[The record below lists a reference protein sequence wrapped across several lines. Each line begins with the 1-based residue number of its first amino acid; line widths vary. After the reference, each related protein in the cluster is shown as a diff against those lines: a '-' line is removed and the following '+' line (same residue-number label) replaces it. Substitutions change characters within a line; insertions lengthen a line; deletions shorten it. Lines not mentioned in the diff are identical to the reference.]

1 MGKFKAIIAEKMD
14 QAGIDLLRKELDV
27 DVCIGISREEL
38 LERIDQ
44 YDALLVRSATMV
56 DAELLERGK
65 KLKIVGRA
73 GNGTDNIDIHEATK
87 RGVIA
92 ANTPHSNTISACEL
106 GIALMLAG
114 ARDVPYA
121 AVDMKAGNWSRNS
134 LEGVELYNKTLGII
148 GLGRIGSLMATRMK
162 AFGMR
167 VIAYD
172 PYISDDRFNRFG
184 VEKMET
190 LEELVKVSDI
200 VTVHTPRT
208 EETIGMISYKEIEMM
223 KDNVIIV
230 NVARGKIVDEEALYH
245 GLKSGKVR
253 AAGIDVHAVEPRYES
268 PLYEF
273 DNFIPTP
280 HIGANTAEAQEN
292 VGIAIAQ
299 QVINALKGEIVPNAV
314 NLPAMEREELKEMR
328 PYIELMENL
337 GKIYYQLH
345 KEPVKF
351 VEINYWGEVSANETN
366 MVNIAFTKG
375 LLEPVLKEGVN
386 YVNAM
391 VMAEQAG
398 ISVQEKKFA
407 ENYNNYSNFVNVK
420 ITNNKNEVF
429 TISGTIASNGEGKL
443 IELEGFEIDVKPSD
457 YMLFIKNK
465 DVPGVIGQVG
475 TLVGEEEI
483 NVATMHV
490 GRKVK
495 GENAIMILTIDTEV
509 SKETL
514 EKFKEKENIISAKS
528 VVL

>member
-1 MGKFKAIIAEKMD
+1 MGKFRAIVAEKMD
-14 QAGIDLLRKELDV
+14 DAGIELLKQELDV
-27 DVCIGISREEL
+27 DVRIGISREEL
-38 LERIDQ
+38 LEVIDQ
-44 YDALLVRSATMV
+44 YDALLVRSATQV
-56 DAELLERGK
+56 NAELLDKGK

-92 ANTPHSNTISACEL
+92 ANTPRSNIISACEL
-106 GIALMLAG
+106 GIALMFAC
-114 ARDVPYA
+114 ARDIPY
-121 AVDMKAGNWSRNS
+121 VDRDMKSGNWSRNS
-134 LEGVELYNKTLGII
+134 LEGVELYNKTLGIV
-148 GLGRIGSLMATRMK
+148 GLGRIGALMATRMK
-162 AFGMR
+162 AVGMN

-172 PYISDDRFNRFG
+172 PYISDERFTKYG
-184 VEKMET
+184 VEKMEN
-190 LEELVKVSDI
+190 LEDLVKVSDVI
-200 VTVHTPRT
+200 TVHTPRT
-208 EETIGMISYKEIEMM
+208 EETIGIIGYKEFEMM
-223 KDNVIIV
+223 KDNVIII

-253 AAGIDVHAVEPRYES
+253 AAGIDVHAVEPRFES

-280 HIGANTAEAQEN
+280 HIGANTADAQKN
-292 VGIAIAQ
+292 VGVAIAQ

-314 NLPAMEREELKEMR
+314 NLPAMEREELKDMK
-328 PYIELMENL
+328 PYIELMESL
-337 GKIYYQLH
+337 GKVYYQLH
-345 KEPVKF
+345 KEPVKY
-351 VEINYWGEVSANETN
+351 VEVNYWGDVSTKDTN
-366 MVNIAFTKG
+366 MSNIAFTKG

-391 VMAEQAG
+391 VMADQAG
-398 ISVQEKKFA
+398 ISVQEKKRA
-407 ENYNNYSNFVNVK
+407 ENYNNYSNYVSIKV
-420 ITNNKNEVF
+420 TNNKNEVF
-429 TISGTIASNGEGKL
+429 TIAGTIASNGEGKL

-475 TLVGEEEI
+475 TLVGEEAI

-514 EKFKEKENIISAKS
+514 ARFKEKENIISAKS